1 MPFDGVNPSLDI
13 SILLRVDCISFFD
26 ILLDFECFLL
36 KIGGF
41 KFASI
46 ITLVLH
52 VTSNQVS

>member
-1 MPFDGVNPSLDI
+1 MLFDGVNPPLDI
-13 SILLRVDCISFFD
+13 SILLRVNCILFVDF
-26 ILLDFECFLL
+26 LLDFECFLL

-41 KFASI
+41 KFASV